1 MGGVRPSTLP
11 CLVGVFVVSACTST
25 PYFDIPAEID
35 QAAPM
40 HTDDS
45 IYVGIWPLVAQLG
58 DVVELRG
65 LELVDADVDNVD
77 VTALAVDMSGIDGD
91 GIGIVLAS
99 ESTSAQAA
107 VEGLQ
112 PLAGFRFR
120 STDSIGSGHVVLR
133 IDGLGPGEASFGAV
147 RLSFSVNG
155 GPVQVQ
161 EITSAVRICVDDPM
175 PPNCDP

>member
-1 MGGVRPSTLP
+1 MT
-11 CLVGVFVVSACTST
+11 ACTSSL
-25 PYFDIPAEID
+25 YFDIPAEIE

-45 IYVGIWPLVAQLG
+45 IYVGVWPLVAQLG

-65 LELVDADVDNVD
+65 LELVDADVDNVE
-77 VTALAVDMSGIDGD
+77 VTPLVVDMSGVDGD
-91 GIGIVLAS
+91 GIGMVLAS
-99 ESTSAQAA
+99 EPTSAQAA
-107 VEGLQ
+107 VDGLQ

-120 STDSIGSGHVVLR
+120 STDSIGNGHVVVR
-133 IDGLGPGEASFGAV
+133 IDGLGPGEASFSAV
-147 RLSFSVNG
+147 RLSFSVNA

-161 EITSAVRICVDDPM
+161 EITSAVRICVDDPT